1 MLTPVF
7 GLLKLSIP
15 EFSRDNVKV
24 FLVNGE
30 YIRTNSGKGKDLFDD
45 GISFTEGGNPFRYN
59 WVPKTDTT
67 IEIWLDLCEAS
78 MEIPF
83 TLIHESHESYLM
95 LKGMDYDSAHDA
107 TNLVEIEA
115 RQHCDKVPDMLKQ
128 ELDRL
133 NKTLSG
139 GANG

>member
-1 MLTPVF
+1 MLTSIM
-7 GLLKLSIP
+7 GLQKLYQPDLSN
-15 EFSRDNVKV
+15 ESVKV
-24 FLVNGE
+24 YLVNGE
-30 YIRTNSGKGKDLFDD
+30 YIRTNLKNEFDD
-45 GISFTEGGNPFRYN
+45 GISFTEGGNPFRYT
-59 WVPKTDTT
+59 WVPRTVNT